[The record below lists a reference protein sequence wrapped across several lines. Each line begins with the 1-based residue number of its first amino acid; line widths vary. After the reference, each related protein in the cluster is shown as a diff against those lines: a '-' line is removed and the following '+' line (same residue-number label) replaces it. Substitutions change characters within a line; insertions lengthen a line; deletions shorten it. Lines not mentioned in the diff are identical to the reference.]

1 MKSMTGYGKA
11 TQTYDIKNINV
22 EIKTLNSKQADI
34 NIKLPSIYR
43 SKEIEINNLI
53 KQKLERGKIDCF
65 VSITIP
71 AKDAKLDINEDL
83 FKQYYKQ
90 LKVLTDSVN
99 QSSDYLTEYLL
110 NKDDINQKDE
120 QDLLVQESQALLS
133 AVSLAIDA
141 VNNYREQE
149 GKALKEDFVKRV
161 NLISSYNTEIEPFE
175 TNRVPLIK
183 EKLIKRLNELEL
195 SQIDNNRLE
204 QELIYYLEKLDVSE
218 ERTRLNQHIKYFFET
233 IEDNNSPQ
241 GKKLA
246 FIVQEMGREINTLGS
261 KSNDANM
268 QKIVVK
274 MKDELEKIKEQ
285 LANIL

>member
-71 AKDAKLDINEDL
+71 TKDAKLDINEDL

-99 QSSDYLTEYLL
+99 QPSDYLIEYLL

-133 AVSLAIDA
+133 AVSLAVDA

>member
-11 TQTYDIKNINV
+11 TQTYDTKNINV

-183 EKLIKRLNELEL
+183 EKLIKRLKELEL